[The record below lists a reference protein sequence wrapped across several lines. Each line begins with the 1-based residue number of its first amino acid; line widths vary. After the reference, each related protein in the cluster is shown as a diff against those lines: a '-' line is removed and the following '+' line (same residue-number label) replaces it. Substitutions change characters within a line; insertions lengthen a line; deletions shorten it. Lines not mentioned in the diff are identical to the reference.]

1 MRVLL
6 LLMGV
11 FLAACSTTM
20 PEHSTYL
27 LRSDKNLGS
36 GEVLSDSNVYLGG
49 LTLANYIDQQGVVLE
64 TAPGQIHEARFH
76 RWAEPLSV
84 SLRGFLGAEIS
95 AGLGRDLALNESP
108 EHAVR
113 LDVNID
119 QMHGTMDGKA
129 LLVAHWRLTDSGGS
143 RLFKYVKTSAL
154 EGDGYDA
161 LVSAQRQLL
170 ELFALAISESL
181 HGSGPDE
188 SHAEPGNVGNK
199 RQSD

>member
-11 FLAACSTTM
+11 FLAACYTKA

-27 LRSDKNLGS
+27 LRSDKNLNS
-36 GEVLSDSNVYLGG
+36 GEVLSDSHVYLGG
-49 LTLANYIDQQGVVLE
+49 LTLANYIDQQGIVLE

-76 RWAEPLSV
+76 QWAEPLSV

-95 AGLGRDLALNESP
+95 AGLGQDLALKASP
-108 EHAVR
+108 ENAVR
-113 LDVNID
+113 LDVGID
-119 QMHGTMDGKA
+119 QMHGTMEGKT
-129 LLVAHWRLTDSGGS
+129 LLVAYWSITDSSGS
-143 RLFKYVKTSAL
+143 RQFKYVKTAAL

-170 ELFALAISESL
+170 EFFALAISESL
-181 HGSGPDE
+181 
-188 SHAEPGNVGNK
+188 
-199 RQSD
+199 QQQ